1 MSMLLSTK
9 SIGVTVKFVIEGDER
24 LAQALLDSLPGD
36 FTICGED
43 LSSVR
48 IGVRGCE
55 VEPVRVAIRCED
67 VTFEEEDVFL
77 ENG

>member
-1 MSMLLSTK
+1 MSILLSTK
-9 SIGVTVKFVIEGDER
+9 SIGVTVKFVIEGNDR
-24 LAQALLDSLPGD
+24 LAQSLLDSLPGD
-36 FTICGED
+36 ITIGGMD

-48 IGVRGCE
+48 IGLRGRE

>member
-1 MSMLLSTK
+1 MSILLSTK
-9 SIGVTVKFVIEGDER
+9 SIGVTVKFVIEGDDR
-24 LAQALLDSLPGD
+24 LAQSLLDSLPGD
-36 FTICGED
+36 ITIAGMD

-48 IGVRGCE
+48 IGLRGRE

>member
-1 MSMLLSTK
+1 MSILLSTK
-9 SIGVTVKFVIEGDER
+9 SIGVTVKFVIEGDDR
-24 LAQALLDSLPGD
+24 LAQSLLDSLPGD
-36 FTICGED
+36 ITIGGMD

-48 IGVRGCE
+48 IGLRGRE